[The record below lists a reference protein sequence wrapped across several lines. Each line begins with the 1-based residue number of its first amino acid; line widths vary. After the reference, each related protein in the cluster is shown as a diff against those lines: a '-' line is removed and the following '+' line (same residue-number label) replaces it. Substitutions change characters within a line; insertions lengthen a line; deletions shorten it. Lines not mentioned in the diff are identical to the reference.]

1 MSLEQKITTPSTH
14 DTVNLDKLILVGI
27 GKLFSEYSTYI
38 IGELK
43 QKQKYE
49 FNLAVKAVENFA
61 KEIENKIDNTNAQ
74 NLELIMETLVD
85 GVVQMRNDIIK
96 NW

>member
-1 MSLEQKITTPSTH
+1 MKNITFS
-14 DTVNLDKLILVGI
+14 I

-43 QKQKYE
+43 QKQKHE

-61 KEIENKIDNTNAQ
+61 KEIENKIDPTNAQ

-96 NW
+96 NL